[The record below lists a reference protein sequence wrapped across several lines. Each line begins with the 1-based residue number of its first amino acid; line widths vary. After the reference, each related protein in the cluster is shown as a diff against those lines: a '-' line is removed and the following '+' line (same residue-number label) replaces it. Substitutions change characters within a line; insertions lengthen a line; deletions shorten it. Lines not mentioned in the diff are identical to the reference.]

1 MGRINM
7 ILYVTK
13 KTKERLNIP
22 MINELSENNRKFATM
37 VYNIEKNNR
46 LLEWGIKIF
55 YMDRRKCLQAINFAS
70 KLTIYLFDIR
80 NDSIEYIGDAI
91 ANYVFS
97 IYDEDKK
104 VTKLLK
110 KFFSEHPIC
119 VFSNLTDKTVI
130 SSLNYNERCYIETYR
145 FYDYIENNVLKTIEI
160 NKDVNFDNLLTASI
174 NGKKEYVVPAEYF
187 KELLTNYYKKRS

>member
-1 MGRINM
+1 M

-22 MINELSENNRKFATM
+22 MINELSETNRKFATV
-37 VYNIEKNNR
+37 VYNNEKNNR

-70 KLTIYLFDIR
+70 KLTIYLFDIH

-91 ANYVFS
+91 ANYIFN

-110 KFFSEHPIC
+110 KLFNEHPIC
-119 VFSNLTDKTVI
+119 VFSNLTDKTAI
-130 SSLNYNERCYIETYR
+130 SSLNYNERCYIDTYR

-160 NKDVNFDNLLTASI
+160 NKNVNFDNLLTANI
-174 NGKKEYVVPAEYF
+174 NGKKEYVVPAKYF
-187 KELLTNYYKKRS
+187 KKLLINYYEKRR